1 VWKLKDKIDK
11 NWIIAYQK
19 ISKVM
24 PGMTA
29 MGDGGAMLGSSATP
43 AAGASS
49 EMDILK
55 QISPRA
61 ISVLSEQHMR

>member
-1 VWKLKDKIDK
+1 LKDKIDK
-11 NWIIAYQK
+11 NWIMGYQK

-24 PGMTA
+24 PGMAA
-29 MGDGGAMLGSSATP
+29 MGDGAMMGSSAAP
-43 AAGASS
+43 AAGSSS
-49 EMDILK
+49 EMDVLQ